1 MIPFC
6 SIQKWCPCRCIAWGH
21 ASEMCWAPAV
31 DSESALAT
39 DHPAELLR
47 TAPQVDHCKAREEY
61 PDTQVQPNSE
71 HSPWRSAQIPRCVVI
86 PQLRPKCISGRELWR
101 VGQIISNDLYFI
113 KGFLN
118 LAIGDSVNDVMQN
131 QDSSSLIKDKTKY
144 PIPLWGCYLGLKNLW
159 WKRMF

>member
-47 TAPQVDHCKAREEY
+47 TAPQVDHCKARDEY

-86 PQLRPKCISGRELWR
+86 PQLRPKCILGRELWR
-101 VGQIISNDLYFI
+101 VGQIISNDLYFSRDFSTWQVAIRWMMWCKI
-113 KGFLN
+113 KTAVLW
-118 LAIGDSVNDVMQN
+118 L
-131 QDSSSLIKDKTKY
+131 KTKQNTPY
-144 PIPLWGCYLGLKNLW
+144 PYGVAILV
-159 WKRMF
+159 